1 MLDHCVTMHL
11 YNKYYPA
18 MTPGLL
24 TDLRSASTNNDCY
37 AHAAV
42 KAGLNRDI
50 LHASSELHRQI
61 TTYLQRFGNLFS
73 GSSYGWDAGIA
84 LPKVSINFVM
94 YLFICMFTAKL
105 FFFC

>member
-1 MLDHCVTMHL
+1 MLDHCVTLYL

-61 TTYLQRFGNLFS
+61 TTYLQKFGNHFS

-94 YLFICMFTAKL
+94 YLFICMFTTKL
-105 FFFC
+105 FSFS